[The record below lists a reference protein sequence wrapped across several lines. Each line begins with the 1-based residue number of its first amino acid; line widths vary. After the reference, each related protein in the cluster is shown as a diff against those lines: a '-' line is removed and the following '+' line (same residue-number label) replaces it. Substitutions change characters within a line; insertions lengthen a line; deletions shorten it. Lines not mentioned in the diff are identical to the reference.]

1 MTLAAGL
8 RIAALVSIL
17 PLLGAG
23 SATAQET
30 PDVPTGNATI
40 RGQVRHAQT
49 GAPIADAEVALYAL
63 PADAPPGLRRTN
75 SDANGDFAFESI
87 GSDPRT
93 TYLVGARHQ
102 GVPYPGA
109 RVQFVAGE
117 TERSVEVLVAD
128 VTSDGTAATLAE
140 IRIRIDWL
148 GGRLLIS
155 ETLVHENSGAQ
166 TIVVPDE
173 SRTSSPP
180 LTRLELPEGA
190 GTLSGPLGVV
200 PEGLVRDGR
209 EVAWWGPLLPG
220 RHELEYAYEIPT
232 SAATAALDRTL
243 PAGVRVIVLAPQGG
257 PEFSAPDLESGES
270 LSVLGR
276 SYTQWQGETRAD
288 PLALTL
294 RLPEARL
301 APGAVE
307 LAEVRIIGE
316 LDEAA
321 WSGREEH
328 VLSVSGAGPVVG
340 AEGSPLWVVPLPAEA
355 RDVRFGVRESSATLV
370 PSGDGGLAILGPL
383 SAGET
388 TVDIS
393 YRLAADEPFVLARQF
408 SGHLPLLSIYLAETG
423 RLDLASDRLHR
434 RRSVRTSDRSYI
446 HLEAF
451 EIEAGERV
459 ALEVR
464 PLARRTRLPG
474 RASLL
479 LMSAIAGIAIFFL
492 VGPLRGPAGD
502 EASDAPEAGG
512 ARRERDSLYAALA
525 DLEHDHETGKV
536 DDTDYAT
543 MRADLRGRALEL
555 LAGERREAAPSPEAP
570 ELEAAAPS
578 PEAPE
583 LEAAAPSP
591 EAPELE
597 GTDPMPE
604 SPPGK
609 ARDQFCRACGV
620 GVKSGDRFCGQCGK
634 PLGTEAP
641 A

>member
-8 RIAALVSIL
+8 RIAALASML
-17 PLLGAG
+17 SLLGAG
-23 SATAQET
+23 LATAQET
-30 PDVPTGNATI
+30 PDVPTGNGAI

-49 GAPIADAEVALYAL
+49 GAPIPDAEVALYAL

-75 SDANGDFAFESI
+75 SDVDGKFAFESI

-117 TERSVEVLVAD
+117 TERTVEVLVAD
-128 VTSDGTAATLAE
+128 VTSDGTAARLVE
-140 IRIRIDWL
+140 LRIRIDWL
-148 GGRLLIS
+148 GGRLQIS

-166 TIVVPDE
+166 TVVVPAE
-173 SRTSSPP
+173 SRTSSTP
-180 LTRLELPEGA
+180 LTQLEMPEGA
-190 GTLSGPLGVV
+190 GALSGPLGVV

-209 EVAWWGPLLPG
+209 QLDWWGPLLPG
-220 RHELEYAYEIPT
+220 RHELDYAYEIPT
-232 SAATAALDRTL
+232 SAATATLDRTL
-243 PAGVRVIVLAPQGG
+243 PPGVRVVVLAPKGG
-257 PEFSAPDLESGES
+257 PEFSAPDLEPGES
-270 LSVLGR
+270 ISVLGR
-276 SYTQWQGETRAD
+276 SYTQWQGDTND
-288 PLALTL
+288 NPLALTL

-301 APGAVE
+301 APEAVE

-328 VLSVSGAGPVVG
+328 VLSVTGAGPVVG
-340 AEGSPLWVVPLPAEA
+340 AEGSPLWVVPLPPEA

-370 PSGDGGLAILGPL
+370 PSGAGGLAILGPL
-383 SAGET
+383 AAGET

-393 YRLAADEPFVLARQF
+393 YRLAADEPFVLAREF

-423 RLDLASDRLHR
+423 RLDLVSDRLHR

-451 EIEAGERV
+451 EVEAGERV
-459 ALEVR
+459 SLEVR
-464 PLARRTRLPG
+464 PLARSTRLSG
-474 RASLL
+474 NASLL
-479 LMSAIAGIAIFFL
+479 VMSAIAGIAIFFL
-492 VGPLRGPAGD
+492 VGPLRGQADD
-502 EASDAPEAGG
+502 EASDAPEAGD

-543 MRADLRGRALEL
+543 MRSDLRGRALEL
-555 LAGERREAAPSPEAP
+555 LQNERHEAAQPVEPETPEATETMP
-570 ELEAAAPS
+570 ASS
-578 PEAPE
+578 PGDA
-583 LEAAAPSP
+583 S
-591 EAPELE
+591 
-597 GTDPMPE
+597 D
-604 SPPGK
+604 
-609 ARDQFCRACGV
+609 RFCRACGV
-620 GVKSGDRFCGQCGK
+620 GAKSGDRFCGQCGE
-634 PLGTEAP
+634 PLGPEAP